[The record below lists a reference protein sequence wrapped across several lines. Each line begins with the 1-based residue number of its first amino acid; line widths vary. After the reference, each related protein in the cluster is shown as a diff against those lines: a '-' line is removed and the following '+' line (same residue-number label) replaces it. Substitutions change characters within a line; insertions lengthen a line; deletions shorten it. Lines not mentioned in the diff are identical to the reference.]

1 MKIKLPS
8 EIYTESAVIDM
19 AGKFSDYLEVA
30 MSGRDNFE
38 IELTVLPGNTLY
50 QVEVI
55 NTFMNNIL
63 ELSILERF
71 NHEH

>member
-19 AGKFSDYLEVA
+19 AGKFSGYLEVA

-38 IELTVLPGNTLY
+38 IEITVLPGNTLH
-50 QVEVI
+50 QVEII

>member
-19 AGKFSDYLEVA
+19 AGKFSSYLEVA
-30 MSGRDNFE
+30 MSGCDNFE
-38 IELTVLPGNTLY
+38 IELTVLPGNTLH
-50 QVEVI
+50 QVEII